1 MKTAAVVTLACLAS
15 ASAFAPASNGRVASS
30 LAAKEAAPAKK
41 SLFRTISEMDLFAPV
56 KTQNDYGARSKK
68 NVSCPRSSWIQ
79 TFPGTIIF

>member
-1 MKTAAVVTLACLAS
+1 
-15 ASAFAPASNGRVASS
+15 
-30 LAAKEAAPAKK
+30 LAAKKEAAPAKK